1 MVMPVPKPTEAEIA
15 ILGILWRRGPS
26 TVRQVLQEM
35 ERETGYT
42 TVLKLMQIMTEKGL
56 LLRDEEERSHV
67 YRAAA
72 PESQTLRRLAGDL
85 LDRAFGGS
93 AKKLLLAALSAR
105 RASDKELEEMRRLI
119 EEARKNERGP
129 S

>member
-1 MVMPVPKPTEAEIA
+1 MPKPTETEIT
-15 ILGILWRRGPS
+15 ILGVLWRRGPC
-26 TVRQVLQEM
+26 TVRQVLQDM
-35 ERETGYT
+35 DKGTGYT

-56 LLRDEEERSHV
+56 LLRNVTERSHV

-72 PESQTLRRLAGDL
+72 PESQTLRRLTGDL

-105 RASDKELEEMRRLI
+105 RASDKELDEMRRLI
-119 EEARKNERGP
+119 EQAQKNGKDP
-129 S
+129 